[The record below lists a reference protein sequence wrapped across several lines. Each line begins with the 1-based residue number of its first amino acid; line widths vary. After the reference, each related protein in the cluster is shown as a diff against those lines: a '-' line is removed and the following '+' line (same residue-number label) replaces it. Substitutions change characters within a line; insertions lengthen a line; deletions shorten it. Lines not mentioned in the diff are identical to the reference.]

1 MPKIIK
7 NVRENI
13 ISSTKEIIL
22 EKGFNALTMRDVA
35 KKTGYGVGTI
45 YNYFPN
51 KMSILAAI
59 LLGEWS
65 LEGRK
70 IEEKIQK
77 SPTFPTSIEEIYSS
91 IKVFFQSHKD
101 LFFSVQIPFEIRS
114 KIHFGHDAFLRNIEK
129 YVLEA
134 QKKFSIDSNDKDR
147 YVACLLLIQAASTY
161 ELPFEEINEPLIKL
175 LIGGK

>member
-13 ISSTKEIIL
+13 ISSTEEIIL

-59 LLGEWS
+59 LLNEWVIEEKK
-65 LEGRK
+65 L
-70 IEEKIQK
+70 EEKIQK
-77 SPTFPTSIEEIYSS
+77 SPTFPISIETIYSS
-91 IKVFFQSHKD
+91 ISNFFQSHKE
-101 LFFSVQIPFEIRS
+101 LFFSIQIPSDIRS
-114 KIHFGHDAFLRNIEK
+114 KIHFGHDAFIKNIEK
-129 YVLEA
+129 YVIDA
-134 QKKFSIDSNDKDR
+134 QKMFSIQSNDKDR

-161 ELPFEEINEPLIKL
+161 ELSFNEIDEPLIKL
-175 LIGGK
+175 LTGGK